1 MNATIPLDVRPEV
14 SAALAA
20 SRPVVALAS
29 APIGHS
35 LPWPKS
41 LEIARLAEAAVRAE
55 GAIPAFVAVW
65 KGSLT
70 IGLSAGELDEL
81 SRGASAL
88 RASRRDLATAV
99 ARRLTA
105 ATTVAAS
112 MYLAHRAG
120 IRLLAASAVGGAS
133 SGTGDISADIVEL
146 SRTPVA
152 VVTAGARTVSDLART
167 SDVLESFGVPV
178 VGYGT
183 DSFPA
188 FYQRP
193 GSQPAS
199 VRVDKP
205 AEGAALLAAHW
216 GTGGA
221 GVVVAQPTPAA
232 VALYP
237 DEVQPALREVSNQA
251 ARGGVRTR
259 DLPPALMDRLNRMTG
274 GRALQA
280 YQAIFEAN
288 ARLAAQLAR
297 ELATA

>member
-105 ATTVAAS
+105 ATTVAPS

-146 SRTPVA
+146 SRTPLA

-167 SDVLESFGVPV
+167 SDVLE
-178 VGYGT
+178 
-183 DSFPA
+183 
-188 FYQRP
+188 
-193 GSQPAS
+193 
-199 VRVDKP
+199 
-205 AEGAALLAAHW
+205 
-216 GTGGA
+216 
-221 GVVVAQPTPAA
+221 
-232 VALYP
+232 
-237 DEVQPALREVSNQA
+237 
-251 ARGGVRTR
+251 
-259 DLPPALMDRLNRMTG
+259 
-274 GRALQA
+274 
-280 YQAIFEAN
+280 
-288 ARLAAQLAR
+288 
-297 ELATA
+297 